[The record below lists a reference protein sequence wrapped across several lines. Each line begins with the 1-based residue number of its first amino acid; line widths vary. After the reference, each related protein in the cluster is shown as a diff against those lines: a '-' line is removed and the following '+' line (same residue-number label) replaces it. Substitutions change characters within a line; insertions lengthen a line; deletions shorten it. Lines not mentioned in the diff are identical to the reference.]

1 MEIERKWMVS
11 GWPAGLVCGTEFAMR
26 QGYVSV
32 RPTVRIREETPQN
45 GPAAWILCFKSA
57 GGLAREEIETPISR
71 ALFEDIAQKIIARP
85 LIPKT
90 RRDYPLPGGRTL
102 EVSQVDAGAPTAF
115 WYAEIEFDTVE
126 AANAFDPA
134 SVGLADYLCDEVTG
148 QPGQSM
154 GEYWEATRGRN
165 A

>member
-11 GWPAGLVCGTEFAMR
+11 GWPAGLVCKTEFSMR

-32 RPTVRIREETPQN
+32 RPTVRIREEAPQN

-57 GGLAREEIETPISR
+57 GGLAREEIETPISQ
-71 ALFEDIAQKIIARP
+71 ALFDDIAQKIIARP

-134 SVGLADYLCDEVTG
+134 SVGLAEYLRDEVTG

-154 GEYWEATRGRN
+154 GEYWEVTRGKN